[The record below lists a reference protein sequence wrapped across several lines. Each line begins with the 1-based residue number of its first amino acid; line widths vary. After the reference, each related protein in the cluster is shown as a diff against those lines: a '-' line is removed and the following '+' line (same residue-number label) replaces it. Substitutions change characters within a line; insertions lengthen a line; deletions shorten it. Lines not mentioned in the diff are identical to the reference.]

1 MGAGCVCLQRPG
13 YILMVRVG
21 REEEGVSSL
30 RAELAAIAR
39 TLQAVPVE
47 SDLIYLCDSEAAL
60 NKISRWIGSGP
71 RTTLAGDANAD
82 IMTTIIECL
91 RERVLRGAR
100 TFMVKIKA
108 HRGEPLNEKADTQAE
123 NARQLSPECQQWTTR
138 TQRMTYEWE
147 DSSGVQHVTAWS
159 KAVRNAML
167 RGGAEHQVQRVL
179 DRAGSNWN
187 KNFPLSTEAGRQNI
201 RQSASEGVQSELM
214 GAKDWGRRCMTQL
227 QEVENWS
234 KPAATT
240 WAAEFLLR
248 EGESRECLGSWINS
262 SAVHEAKRRRAKQ
275 VITCSFPCGKWL
287 HMIGVRKSPRCELCR
302 GERRKDKASDEAL
315 PFETVAH
322 LQSAG
327 CKAQKK
333 SVIGAHNRC
342 WGYLRGAILMHGEA
356 KRNLEFIGGER
367 DRQLQQLWA
376 ETRIGDILPWEDV
389 EREAE
394 QLLEG
399 TRANVKDPE
408 GSGAS
413 QEKDDERIG
422 DWDEA
427 DPYDEVIF
435 GRRRPDSVAIEWTSK
450 TVYVLEFK
458 RTSDQRHNYREHGE
472 RRARAQHDV
481 LVKSLDTVAK
491 GAKGENAGWTIKLI
505 IFVGGT
511 CGSVHVQTFNNN
523 LRELGVVESK
533 RNTIRRGFVHELLN
547 AQDTVLCSY
556 FAQRMGTR
564 SDGWDRKG
572 NGDEIFQ
579 GLERFER
586 QLGESSG
593 KERGQESRD
602 EQGK

>member
-1 MGAGCVCLQRPG
+1 M
-13 YILMVRVG
+13 
-21 REEEGVSSL
+21 
-30 RAELAAIAR
+30 
-39 TLQAVPVE
+39 
-47 SDLIYLCDSEAAL
+47 
-60 NKISRWIGSGP
+60 
-71 RTTLAGDANAD
+71 
-82 IMTTIIECL
+82 
-91 RERVLRGAR
+91 
-100 TFMVKIKA
+100 
-108 HRGEPLNEKADTQAE
+108 
-123 NARQLSPECQQWTTR
+123 
-138 TQRMTYEWE
+138 
-147 DSSGVQHVTAWS
+147 
-159 KAVRNAML
+159 
-167 RGGAEHQVQRVL
+167 
-179 DRAGSNWN
+179 
-187 KNFPLSTEAGRQNI
+187 
-201 RQSASEGVQSELM
+201 
-214 GAKDWGRRCMTQL
+214 
-227 QEVENWS
+227 
-234 KPAATT
+234 
-240 WAAEFLLR
+240 
-248 EGESRECLGSWINS
+248 
-262 SAVHEAKRRRAKQ
+262 
-275 VITCSFPCGKWL
+275 
-287 HMIGVRKSPRCELCR
+287 RKSPGCELCKR
-302 GERRKDKASDEAL
+302 ERRKDTVLDDAL
-315 PFETVAH
+315 PLETVAH

-523 LRELGVVESK
+523 MRELGVVESK